1 MYTDNPAAETC
12 KTKTAEKERKTRYIK
27 MFTIAKLKE
36 QSSNSP
42 YRVPIKVQT
51 VHVGATNTYIRDG
64 QTKSNT
70 TIGFADQTGAIK
82 GQCFDMAKLN
92 TIKPNSTLMIRN
104 YIYRDQMII
113 ITSATKVSVT
123 GGVGDVAEEYKTL
136 AIELAKPPAP
146 PAVVPIELAKKT
158 TPDQFVSIKGKVM
171 RVDAIVERVTQRTQE
186 TIKLR
191 QIYVKDST
199 AEVKI
204 SLWRQLA
211 ENTIEVGK
219 TVKVT
224 FLKLNLH
231 KGEISLQTIPQS
243 TLEFVSEQ
251 HSVTVDGFY
260 KEDDTFFLVC
270 KHEGDIF
277 SDYKCPIAALQDIVA
292 EDEEIEAVIEGMIPF
307 TAHIVVSTNNTVSS
321 VSIDI

>member
-1 MYTDNPAAETC
+1 
-12 KTKTAEKERKTRYIK
+12 

-82 GQCFDMAKLN
+82 GQCFDMSKLN

-136 AIELAKPPAP
+136 AVELAKPPAP

-191 QIYVKDST
+191 
-199 AEVKI
+199 
-204 SLWRQLA
+204 R
-211 ENTIEVGK
+211 
-219 TVKVT
+219 
-224 FLKLNLH
+224 
-231 KGEISLQTIPQS
+231 
-243 TLEFVSEQ
+243 FV
-251 HSVTVDGFY
+251 
-260 KEDDTFFLVC
+260 
-270 KHEGDIF
+270 
-277 SDYKCPIAALQDIVA
+277 
-292 EDEEIEAVIEGMIPF
+292 
-307 TAHIVVSTNNTVSS
+307 
-321 VSIDI
+321 